1 MVLGQGFQSILL
13 IEYLRITLNKEKYLH
28 KW

>member
-13 IEYLRITLNKEKYLH
+13 IEYLRIILNKEKYLH